1 MRRPTRFSG
10 LKMPSSIP
18 SEPFLGHG
26 VGLRVPHY
34 ARALNHQLDVDWV
47 ELISENFFG
56 RGGRPRAILETVCS
70 DLPVV
75 LHGVSMAIGSVDG
88 VDEAYLDQLATVVD
102 IAQPRWVSDHLCW
115 SRFGN
120 AHSHDLLP
128 LPYTPEALE
137 VVVRNVEQVQQRLGR
152 TIALENVSSYV
163 AFDSSEMPE
172 WEFLAE
178 VARRSGCNILLDV
191 NNIVVS
197 AKNFEFDPLDYLA
210 GIPASKVV
218 QIHLA
223 NHTDRGHYKFDSH
236 RGAVPPEVWSL
247 YEAAIRR
254 FGPIPSLVEWD
265 DEVPTWD
272 VLRAEQRE
280 AARRCEQAAIQTP
293 AAQEPA

>member
-1 MRRPTRFSG
+1 MASAIVP
-10 LKMPSSIP
+10 
-18 SEPFLGHG
+18 EPFLGHG
-26 VGLRVPHY
+26 VGLRVAHY

-56 RGGRPRAILETVCS
+56 RGGRPRAVLEAVAS

-88 VDEAYLDQLATVVD
+88 VDAAYLDQLATVVR

-115 SRFGN
+115 SRSGN

-128 LPYTPEALE
+128 LPYTEEALE
-137 VVVRNVEQVQQRLGR
+137 VVVRNVEQVQTRLGR
-152 TIALENVSSYV
+152 SIVLENVSSYV
-163 AFDSSEMPE
+163 AFARSQMPE
-172 WEFLAE
+172 WEFLRE
-178 VARRSGCNILLDV
+178 VAARSGCGILLDV

-210 GIPASKVV
+210 GIPTDQVR

-236 RGAVPPEVWSL
+236 RGAVPAEVWALFES
-247 YEAAIRR
+247 AIER
-254 FGPIPSLVEWD
+254 FGAVPSSIEWD
-265 DEVPTWD
+265 DEVPTWQ
-272 VLRAEQRE
+272 VLRDEQRE
-280 AARRCEQAAIQTP
+280 ASRRCEIASKRSRATQDPT
-293 AAQEPA
+293 